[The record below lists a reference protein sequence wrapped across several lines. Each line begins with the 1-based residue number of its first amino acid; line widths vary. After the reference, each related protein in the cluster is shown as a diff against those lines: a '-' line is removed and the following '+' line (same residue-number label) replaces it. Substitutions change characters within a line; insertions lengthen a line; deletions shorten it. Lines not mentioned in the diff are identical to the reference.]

1 MRIFVRGFVAFAVLM
16 TALLVTAAPARA
28 DDCPDACWVKKTVA
42 DGPYRYWAGEAFFDS
57 YGEHMYVSD
66 FEKDGA
72 GVRVHFSVNY
82 GPWQQRTNSTGADT
96 QVDYNLDYPEDL
108 SFRFFV
114 CISNNGTN
122 IAGTCS
128 STLNGHT

>member
-1 MRIFVRGFVAFAVLM
+1 MLTAVFG
-16 TALLVTAAPARA
+16 TAVPAQA
-28 DDCPDACWVKKTVA
+28 EDCAACWVRYTVA
-42 DGPYRYWAGEAFFDS
+42 DGPYKSKSGEALFDAI
-57 YGEHMYVSD
+57 GEHLYVFD
-66 FEKDGA
+66 WEKDGA

-82 GPWQQRTNSTGADT
+82 GAWQQRTNTKGAGS
-96 QVDYNLDYPEDL
+96 QAEWNLDYPENR

-128 STLNGHT
+128 KMINVHT